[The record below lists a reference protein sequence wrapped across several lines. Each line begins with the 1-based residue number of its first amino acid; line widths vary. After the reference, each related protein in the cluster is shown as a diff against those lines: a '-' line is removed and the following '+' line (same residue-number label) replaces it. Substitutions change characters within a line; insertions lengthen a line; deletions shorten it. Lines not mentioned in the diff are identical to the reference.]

1 MFKLEKIKELRLK
14 IMLSQVD
21 FAKFL
26 TVAPESCDRSS
37 DFPSYSEFVG
47 FYQVNVSNMI

>member
-1 MFKLEKIKELRLK
+1 MFKLDKIKYLRLK

-21 FAKFL
+21 FAKTL
-26 TVAPESCDRSS
+26 NVTHESCDRSTG
-37 DFPSYSEFVG
+37 FPSYSEFVG